1 MKRRTFLASAGAAS
15 LAGVSG
21 LAEANQDGGFLEQAR
36 QIGFGNNWRQRRIGA
51 ADDWPTDARTQVPDR
66 DQDTTWTNSQS
77 FQTALEAWEPPEGW
91 QDTAAGNVDSL
102 QILNHGA
109 ANMEFDPATLATYEL
124 FEEKTGISIDP
135 LEIGV
140 DQADL
145 KEQQVL
151 SSRQG
156 QPHVMNVDGP
166 LMPVFVQQGY
176 LEVTDPLYSG
186 QNAWQPY
193 VSTLQD
199 TVQWDL
205 DQTRQGT
212 HTYGFPNILEGS
224 VGNLRVDLVE
234 EQGLDPQRFQGE
246 WSWDLLEELM
256 QAFEGTDVHGY
267 AYYAGTPTYL
277 FISFRQLLYQQGGSL
292 VADDGTVQIDTQP
305 ARTVL
310 RKMREW
316 RDNGWVPG
324 DVISYGEGDL
334 VDLFL
339 SDQLA
344 YATAFG
350 DFVPRALGEY
360 EANEQY
366 QVVLPP
372 RATTGPNPQQQGVV
386 APNAN
391 GINPFAD
398 TSHKLAGLLYGDL
411 RLSYVSQWWE
421 YVYEGNMSYMEP
433 VYDDA
438 AEAGA
443 VQFGD
448 VIGSA
453 VENGKVELFPQMEAV
468 WQRLADPFQQAIVGN
483 MEPAQ
488 ATQQGQQF
496 VDNVL
501 GQ

>member
-1 MKRRTFLASAGAAS
+1 MKRRTFLAAAS
-15 LAGVSG
+15 ASG
-21 LAEANQDGGFLEQAR
+21 LAGFGGLAGARQGGSYLEQAR
-36 QIGFGNNWRQRRIGA
+36 QIGFGENWRQRRIGA
-51 ADDWPTDARTQVPDR
+51 ADDWPMDARTQTPDR
-66 DQDTTWTNSQS
+66 DQASTWTESQS
-77 FQTALEAWEPPEGW
+77 FQSALDVWEPPSGW
-91 QDTAAGNVDSL
+91 QDTAAGDVDTL

-109 ANMEFDPATLATYEL
+109 ANMEFDPATLGTYEL
-124 FEEKTGISIDP
+124 FEEKTGISIEP

-145 KEQQVL
+145 QEQQIL
-151 SSRQG
+151 SARQG
-156 QPHVMNVDGP
+156 QPHVMNIDTP
-166 LMPVFVQQGY
+166 LIPVFVQQGY
-176 LEVTDPLYSG
+176 LEVTDPLYSAE
-186 QNAWQPY
+186 NAWEPY

-199 TVQWDL
+199 VVQWDI
-205 DQTRQGT
+205 DTTREGT

-224 VGNLRVDLVE
+224 VGNLRTDLVE
-234 EQGLDPQRFQGE
+234 EQGIDPQRFQGE
-246 WSWDLLEELM
+246 WSWDLLEEMM

-292 VADDGTVQIDTQP
+292 VTDDGTVQFDTQP

-310 RKMREW
+310 QKMYEW

-350 DFVPRALGEY
+350 DFVPRALAQY
-360 EANEQY
+360 EANDQY
-366 QVVLPP
+366 RVVLPP
-372 RATTGPNPQQQGVV
+372 MANTGPNPQQQGLV

-398 TSHKLAGLLYGDL
+398 TGHKLAGLLFGDL

-421 YVYEGNMSYMEP
+421 YVYEGNMSYMEQ

-438 AEAGA
+438 AEANV
-443 VQFGD
+443 VQFAD

-453 VENGKVELFPQMEAV
+453 VENGKVEVFPQMEAV
-468 WQRLADPFQQAIVGN
+468 WQRLADPFQQAIVGD

-488 ATQQGQQF
+488 ATQQAQQF
-496 VDNVL
+496 VDQIL

>member
-1 MKRRTFLASAGAAS
+1 MKRRTFLASAGAAG
-15 LAGVSG
+15 LAGFAG
-21 LAEANQDGGFLEQAR
+21 YADANQDESFLEQAQ
-36 QIGFGNNWRQRRIGA
+36 QIGFEQNWRQRRIESA
-51 ADDWPTDARTQVPDR
+51 SDWPMDARTNVPDR
-66 DQDTTWTNSQS
+66 NEDTTWRDSES
-77 FQTALEAWEPPEGW
+77 FQTALDTWEPPEGW
-91 QDTAAGNVDSL
+91 QDTAAGDVDTI

-124 FEEKTGISIDP
+124 FEEKTGIEIEP

-151 SSRQG
+151 SSKQG

-176 LEVTDPLYSG
+176 LEVTDPLYSADD
-186 QNAWQPY
+186 AWEPY
-193 VSTLQD
+193 VPTLRTTVEWGID
-199 TVQWDL
+199 T
-205 DQTRQGT
+205 TREGT
-212 HTYGFPNILEGS
+212 HTYGYPNILEGS

-234 EQGLDPQRFQGE
+234 EQGLDPERFQGE

-292 VADDGTVQIDTQP
+292 VADDGTVQMDTQP

-310 RKMREW
+310 QKMREW
-316 RDNGWVPG
+316 RENGWVPG
-324 DVISYGEGDL
+324 DVISYGEGDI

-344 YATAFG
+344 YSTAFG
-350 DFVPRALGEY
+350 DFVPRALDQY

-372 RATTGPNPQQQGVV
+372 MANTGPNPQQQGVV
-386 APNAN
+386 APNAC

-398 TSHKLAGLLYGDL
+398 TGHKLVGLLYGDL
-411 RLSYVSQWWE
+411 RLSYPSQWWE

-438 AEAGA
+438 AEADA
-443 VQFGD
+443 VQFAD

-468 WQRLADPFQQAIVGN
+468 WQRLADPFQQAIVGE

-488 ATQQGQQF
+488 ATQQAQQF
-496 VDNVL
+496 VDQIL